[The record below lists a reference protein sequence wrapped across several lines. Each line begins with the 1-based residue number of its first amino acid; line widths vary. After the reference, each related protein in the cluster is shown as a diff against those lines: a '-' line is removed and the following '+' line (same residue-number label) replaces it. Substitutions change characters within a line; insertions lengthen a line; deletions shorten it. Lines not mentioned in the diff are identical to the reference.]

1 MKRILC
7 DYYSNGNLGDNL
19 FILNLATHFS
29 NDMVYVLGNP
39 RRIPSDLP
47 NSQLLLNAHYI

>member
-7 DYYSNGNLGDNL
+7 DYYSNGNFGDDL
-19 FILNLATHFS
+19 FILNLATYFS
-29 NDMVYVLGNP
+29 DDMVYVLGNP

-47 NSQLLLNAHYI
+47 NSHLLLNAHYI